1 MSKGQT
7 SGSPNTGIG
16 AKAYY
21 KPSLG
26 KIVLRKP
33 GVLRRSDRV
42 IARNRTFAVAKPA
55 AACKGVAATKGW
67 KGFVSCLRE
76 HSPH

>member
-7 SGSPNTGIG
+7 PGSPNTPVG

-33 GVLRRSDRV
+33 GVLRRSDKV
-42 IARNRTFAVAKPA
+42 IERNKKVA
-55 AACKGVAATKGW
+55 AAPPAPKCAGKPW
-67 KGFVSCLRE
+67 KEFVKCLRKE
-76 HSPH
+76 MPR